1 MRRAVTVISSLLI
14 AQLHAQHS
22 GFGLKAG
29 LVMSGTKSGEVSTRM
44 IPGGTI
50 GAYFALRAGPR
61 MELQPE
67 ARLTTLG
74 YGFTLPDGD
83 RGSTRLLY
91 AQVPVAAKL
100 YIGNTFNAAVGV
112 QMGRLLVAQQIV
124 GGESTTVTDSYEK
137 WDHGLI
143 LGVGADMVSGV
154 DLCLRYYSGLRPI
167 NREDDIY
174 LPRNR
179 AWLLTVGYRLGR
191 VRSPKFTRRRG

>member
-1 MRRAVTVISSLLI
+1 MRPLFSALVIVSLVPVK
-14 AQLHAQHS
+14 AQHS

-29 LVMSGTKSGEVSTRM
+29 LVMSSTKSGEVTTRM
-44 IPGGTI
+44 IPGATA

-61 MELQPE
+61 MEIQPE
-67 ARLTTLG
+67 LRLTTLG
-74 YGFTLPDGD
+74 YGYTLPDGD

-100 YIGNTFNAAVGV
+100 YIGNTFNAALGV
-112 QMGRLLVAQQIV
+112 QMGRLLAAQQMV
-124 GGESTTVTDSYEK
+124 AGESTTVTESYEK

-143 LGVGADMVSGV
+143 LGVGADMMSGL
-154 DLCLRYYSGLRPI
+154 DLSLRYYGGLRPI
-167 NREDDIY
+167 IREDDLY

-179 AWLLTVGYRLGR
+179 AWLLTAGYRLGR